1 MVQIDKSSLTA
12 GNGQRLTKGLFVEY
26 SYEGK
31 ESKPVYTLA
40 REDKEVD
47 GVLYPSLYR
56 LYMECDDITE
66 AVFVSRYML
75 DARQWEM
82 ISSGSLFK
90 EEIQNWRNDLKLK
103 KLGRLVEELELD
115 AVSDSRS
122 SKSSAK
128 FLIERVYGLPKRSG
142 RPSNSPAKTD
152 SKDSQHAVERDYERL
167 FGGAK

>member
-1 MVQIDKSSLTA
+1 MAQIDKSSLTA

-47 GVLYPSLYR
+47 GVVYPSLYR

-82 ISSGSLFK
+82 VSSGSLFK

-103 KLGRLVEELELD
+103 KLALCLQNSRGHATHTHHGVMLFLFLFKLFFHEQFPEH
-115 AVSDSRS
+115 SDSL
-122 SKSSAK
+122 K
-128 FLIERVYGLPKRSG
+128 FGATILRCI
-142 RPSNSPAKTD
+142 NSTP
-152 SKDSQHAVERDYERL
+152 E
-167 FGGAK
+167 